1 MAKVDFVSLDVYFK
15 IKDPKNEKD
24 DLYASVSVSDV
35 SNINELTGTQIA
47 DDLLH
52 SVQNFVE
59 SVGASMKDVVVI
71 SRNEYD
77 AATVSDGLEVVD
89 TSKEDEWSDLYR
101 DFYNA

>member
-15 IKDPKNEKD
+15 IKDPKDAKD

-35 SNINELTGTQIA
+35 SNINELTGSQIA

-77 AATVSDGLEVVD
+77 AATASDGLEVAD

>member
-1 MAKVDFVSLDVYFK
+1 MAKVDFVSFNVYFK
-15 IKDPKNEKD
+15 IKDPKDAKD

-59 SVGASMKDVVVI
+59 AVGASMKDVVVV

-77 AATVSDGLEVVD
+77 AATASDGLEVAD
-89 TSKEDEWSDLYR
+89 SSENDEWSDLYR

>member
-15 IKDPKNEKD
+15 IKDPKDAND

-77 AATVSDGLEVVD
+77 AATVSDGLEVAD
-89 TSKEDEWSDLYR
+89 TLKEDEWSDLYR